1 MPHRPGSAARLRA
14 LGFAAVLLVG
24 LAACSGADG
33 TSSQDSGAA
42 EQAPEGAAVDQD
54 SAVEPAAGEPD
65 VSGGGDD
72 AAIGQGGE
80 ALPPAP
86 PARPGDR
93 VIKEGTVRVEVAAG
107 GFDQAFQQV
116 VAEARRLG
124 GDVVASTTSAEGD
137 DGTFGSLT
145 VRVPV
150 SAFEDLLVG
159 VARIGEV
166 QGRDIRAQDVSVEF
180 VDLESRLR
188 HLQAQERF
196 YLGLLEDAQ
205 TVGDAIAVQQ
215 QLDGVQG
222 QVEQVRGRLSML
234 EERTSY
240 SRLTVELAE
249 PGASGTALQPL
260 NERRDLLRWWEAGLD
275 AFVTML
281 GALMVAVLFALP
293 LLVVAVPAM
302 VALRALRR
310 RRGPRPADVVPGG
323 SEREPERVDV

>member
-107 GFDQAFQQV
+107 GYLHADGALLDHPVAGPCGRGRRQRLTALSDGGV
-116 VAEARRLG
+116 VATAGHVGFPGRRLDRGVLVDGRTLGRLLG
-124 GDVVASTTSAEGD
+124 GARVLRAGPVCAAAGCQSDKQDCGEAE
-137 DGTFGSLT
+137 
-145 VRVPV
+145 
-150 SAFEDLLVG
+150 
-159 VARIGEV
+159 
-166 QGRDIRAQDVSVEF
+166 RAQTCGGTRSVWHGG
-180 VDLESRLR
+180 LPGLR
-188 HLQAQERF
+188 
-196 YLGLLEDAQ
+196 
-205 TVGDAIAVQQ
+205 GD
-215 QLDGVQG
+215 
-222 QVEQVRGRLSML
+222 
-234 EERTSY
+234 
-240 SRLTVELAE
+240 
-249 PGASGTALQPL
+249 
-260 NERRDLLRWWEAGLD
+260 RRC
-275 AFVTML
+275 
-281 GALMVAVLFALP
+281 
-293 LLVVAVPAM
+293 
-302 VALRALRR
+302 
-310 RRGPRPADVVPGG
+310 
-323 SEREPERVDV
+323 

>member
-54 SAVEPAAGEPD
+54 SAVEPAAGEAD
-65 VSGGGDD
+65 ASGGGD
-72 AAIGQGGE
+72 
-80 ALPPAP
+80 
-86 PARPGDR
+86 
-93 VIKEGTVRVEVAAG
+93 
-107 GFDQAFQQV
+107 DQAFQQV

-166 QGRDIRAQDVSVEF
+166 QG
-180 VDLESRLR
+180 
-188 HLQAQERF
+188 
-196 YLGLLEDAQ
+196 
-205 TVGDAIAVQQ
+205 
-215 QLDGVQG
+215 
-222 QVEQVRGRLSML
+222 LSL
-234 EERTSY
+234 IHI
-240 SRLTVELAE
+240 
-249 PGASGTALQPL
+249 
-260 NERRDLLRWWEAGLD
+260 
-275 AFVTML
+275 
-281 GALMVAVLFALP
+281 
-293 LLVVAVPAM
+293 
-302 VALRALRR
+302 
-310 RRGPRPADVVPGG
+310 
-323 SEREPERVDV
+323 